1 MNSDGKMVK
10 RVRLFAMAVVGCAI
24 LGAGCVSKGPAGEGV
39 ADSGKPMAWQVD
51 RFADLGVLR
60 YEVPEWESLSPRQRV
75 LCYYLA
81 EATKCG
87 RDILWDQNCR
97 YNLPIRAILEGI
109 YQGYPGDRQ
118 SEEWRAFEV
127 YLKRVWFSNGIHHHY
142 AKDKLVPGFS
152 MAYFCDILKETPAES
167 FPASLAGQDLA
178 MFAVPVIFD
187 PLIAAKQ
194 VNRAEGQ
201 DILLSSAMNYYSGV
215 SQAEAET
222 FYRNLKAKKG
232 NELLPVG
239 MNSQLVKANGLLSER
254 VWRVGGMY
262 SEAIERIVGW
272 LEKAKGVAETPAQAR
287 TIALLIDYYRTGDL
301 KTFNDYSIAWV
312 EDTLSSVD
320 FVNGFIEDYGDPLG
334 IKCSWEGLV
343 NVRNDE
349 ATKRTAV
356 ISDNALWFEQ
366 HSPIDDRFRKS
377 EVRGVM
383 AKVITAVTL
392 GGDCYPASPIGVN
405 LPNANWIRAEHGSKS
420 VTIENL
426 TNAYDRVSE
435 GNGFLEE
442 FAYDAAEV
450 ARARAYEGLADNV
463 HTDLHECLGH
473 GSGRLAPG
481 VNGGELLNYGAT
493 LEEARADLFALYYI
507 MDPKMVELGIFPQ
520 EGEYAKSSY
529 DGYMRNGLLTQLVR
543 IEPGKSIEED
553 HMRNRAL
560 IARWCYERG
569 KENGVVEMVERD
581 GKHFVHIRDYQAL
594 RQLFGELLREVQRI
608 KSEGDFAAGKALVER
623 YGVQVDPELHQ
634 EVLARFTHLNLPAF
648 RGFINPEITPVLQG
662 DSVVD
667 ARLEYTTDFVKQ
679 MLSYSRDYGYLPVR
693 IVE

>member
-1 MNSDGKMVK
+1 MNYKGISLGRIKTFLMV
-10 RVRLFAMAVVGCAI
+10 FVGVTM
-24 LGAGCVSKGPAGEGV
+24 LGSCGGPKQNEGES
-39 ADSGKPMAWQVD
+39 AEQQAQEPAWEVD
-51 RFADLGVLR
+51 RFADLGVMR
-60 YEVPEWESLSPRQRV
+60 YEVPEWEKLTPKQRV

-109 YQGYPGDRQ
+109 YLGYPGDREC
-118 SEEWRAFEV
+118 EEWKAFEV

-142 AKDKLVPGFS
+142 AKDKFVPGFS
-152 MAYFCDILKETPAES
+152 MGYFRDILKATPVEH
-167 FPASLAGQDLA
+167 FPASIANEDLVN
-178 MFAVPVIFD
+178 FAAPVIFD
-187 PLIAAKQ
+187 PVIAAKQ
-194 VNRAEGQ
+194 VNRAQGG
-201 DILLSSAMNYYSGV
+201 DILLNSAMNYYRGV
-215 SQAEAET
+215 TQAEAT
-222 FYRNLKAKKG
+222 DFYQKLKAQEG
-232 NELLPVG
+232 NQRLSVG
-239 MNSQLVKANGLLSER
+239 MNSQLVKENGQLVER

-272 LEKAKGVAETPAQAR
+272 LDKAKSVAETPAQAK
-287 TIALLIDYYRTGDL
+287 TIQLLIDYYRTGDL

-312 EDTLSSVD
+312 EDTISSVD

-343 NVRNDE
+343 NVRNE
-349 ATKRTAV
+349 EGTKRTAV

-377 EVRGVM
+377 EVKGVM
-383 AKVITAVTL
+383 AKVITAITM
-392 GGDCYPASPIGVN
+392 GGDCYPASPIGIN

-426 TNAYDRVSE
+426 TYAYDRVSE

-442 FAYDAAEV
+442 FACDEAEI
-450 ARARAYEGLADNV
+450 ARVRKYAGLADNV

-473 GSGRLAPG
+473 GSGKLAPG
-481 VNGGELLNYGAT
+481 ITGNELMNYGAT
-493 LEEARADLFALYYI
+493 LEETRADLFALYYI
-507 MDPKMVELGIFPQ
+507 MDPKLVELGIFPE

-529 DGYMRNGLLTQLVR
+529 DGFIRNGLLTQLVR
-543 IEPGKSIEED
+543 IEPGKTIEED

-560 IARWCYERG
+560 IAHWCYEHG
-569 KENGVVEMVERD
+569 KEDGVIEILERE
-581 GKHFVHIRDYQAL
+581 GKHYVRINDYKTL
-594 RQLFGELLREVQRI
+594 RQLFGRLLKEVQRI
-608 KSEGDFAAGKALVER
+608 KSEGDFNAGKALVEH
-623 YGVQVDPELHQ
+623 YGVQVDPVLHR
-634 EVLARFTHLNLPAF
+634 EVLARFKNLNLPAY
-648 RGFINPEITPVLQG
+648 RGFVNPIITPVKEG

-667 ARLEYTTDFVKQ
+667 ARLEYTNDYVNQ
-679 MLSYSRDYGYLPVR
+679 MLNYSREYGYLPVK